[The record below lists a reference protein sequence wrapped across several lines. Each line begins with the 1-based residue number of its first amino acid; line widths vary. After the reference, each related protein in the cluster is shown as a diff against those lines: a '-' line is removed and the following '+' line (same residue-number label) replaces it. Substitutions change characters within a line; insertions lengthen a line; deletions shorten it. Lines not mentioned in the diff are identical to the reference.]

1 VLLIEHHMNLVM
13 AVSDQITVLDFG
25 QKIAEGRPEEV
36 QSNERVL
43 SAYLGTA
50 AAAAVQEAAAET
62 SADSMD
68 AAPLTPTT
76 KTDA

>member
-1 VLLIEHHMNLVM
+1 
-13 AVSDQITVLDFG
+13 
-25 QKIAEGRPEEV
+25 V